1 MDRFFT
7 LICMTLIIQ
16 SVSCCNS
23 VTDRDPV
30 LSEFAVTVEL
40 NPSDSVNLENFGILM
55 PESVSKYGDWFA
67 IKRHGGE
74 HSVMLLNPVME
85 DVIPCFRRGRGPGEV
100 LNPGSVQIYDGRLYV
115 YDISQSR
122 SYALDVATSVRS
134 HSRCLTDERV
144 VSGIVDEALLRPF
157 VFHKYEYGN
166 MVTGLFSDGT
176 WYISLKEDCTIN
188 GKVGQIDYEGTEGMT
203 SVEKSAFHLSSCFSV
218 RPDGRKGVCAMSV
231 GGAFSIFDIGREGIS
246 ERARKIYYP
255 PLISASK
262 DDRAVSPSY
271 DPENRRGFCGVGS
284 DNTRIYLLY
293 SGKKSGE
300 SSSPSYQCGHLL
312 VYDWEGN
319 PVVHYELTAEV
330 NSVCIEGRSIYGV
343 SSHPEGR
350 LYRYD
355 MPG

>member
-1 MDRFFT
+1 MNAKV
-7 LICMTLIIQ
+7 LLAICI
-16 SVSCCNS
+16 
-23 VTDRDPV
+23 V
-30 LSEFAVTVEL
+30 LLYQRV
-40 NPSDSVNLENFGILM
+40 
-55 PESVSKYGDWFA
+55 PEK
-67 IKRHGGE
+67 
-74 HSVMLLNPVME
+74 
-85 DVIPCFRRGRGPGEV
+85 
-100 LNPGSVQIYDGRLYV
+100 
-115 YDISQSR
+115 
-122 SYALDVATSVRS
+122 
-134 HSRCLTDERV
+134 
-144 VSGIVDEALLRPF
+144 
-157 VFHKYEYGN
+157 
-166 MVTGLFSDGT
+166 
-176 WYISLKEDCTIN
+176 
-188 GKVGQIDYEGTEGMT
+188 
-203 SVEKSAFHLSSCFSV
+203 
-218 RPDGRKGVCAMSV
+218 
-231 GGAFSIFDIGREGIS
+231 
-246 ERARKIYYP
+246 ARKIYYP

-343 SSHPEGR
+343 SSHPSGR